1 MGRAE
6 SDVTP
11 SHANDAMRRHGYF
24 DSPARDIVR
33 EPDHR
38 HETAQEEIDLRIRCE
53 CIECAPIHQAKIRMV
68 EHDVRAETAHDTVEA
83 LRREPLEE
91 RVRLSAR
98 AHAIDNIRTRSVF
111 FKHAINGIHIVLQI
125 RIHAD
130 GHVGIGTHG
139 HEPCEK
145 RILMPLVVCEVDA
158 RAQFII
164 LRPRGDALPRPVPAA
179 VVDKHDTAMRTDTAA
194 RNQRGKFFRK
204 NMCRIVEHFLLVVAG
219 NDEIEYGRLH
229 DRSSL

>member
-1 MGRAE
+1 MAENRPQEDQAAHKGDEHAHLRDE
-6 SDVTP
+6 SDG
-11 SHANDAMRRHGYF
+11 ARRERRHPFPRERCHAPPRIFRFPRAPRG
-24 DSPARDIVR
+24 AAIVNDIVR

-139 HEPCEK
+139 HEPCEEC
-145 RILMPLVVCEVDA
+145 ILMPLIVCEVDA
-158 RAQFII
+158 RA
-164 LRPRGDALPRPVPAA
+164 
-179 VVDKHDTAMRTDTAA
+179 
-194 RNQRGKFFRK
+194 
-204 NMCRIVEHFLLVVAG
+204 
-219 NDEIEYGRLH
+219 
-229 DRSSL
+229 